1 MDGDKDKFNWAEN
14 DEYHYNKD
22 EILCCLEPPY
32 PINNRM
38 TMVFF
43 ENDQLTVKNALKKDG
58 EKSMLLYILTNLK
71 CIFCKLF

>member
-38 TMVFF
+38 TMVFS
-43 ENDQLTVKNALKKDG
+43 ENDQLTVKNALEKRWRKKYAFVHFD
-58 EKSMLLYILTNLK
+58 KFKMH
-71 CIFCKLF
+71 IF